1 MQGAD
6 TGSEPATSLHDSV
19 VSGDVHTGNIIHNHY
34 HITQTTPAPQPPV
47 PQVVHQAPQ
56 VQQRPLIHV
65 DLSGNNSIMNGER
78 NIVTA
83 YLLCIC
89 FGYVGAHRFYLGHTG
104 MGFAYIFTFAF
115 FGLGWLVDLIT
126 LPDLVRDRNRR
137 YVPSGGL
144 QA

>member
-1 MQGAD
+1 M
-6 TGSEPATSLHDSV
+6 

-65 DLSGNNSIMNGER
+65 DLSGNNSLMNGER

>member
-1 MQGAD
+1 
-6 TGSEPATSLHDSV
+6 
-19 VSGDVHTGNIIHNHY
+19 
-34 HITQTTPAPQPPV
+34 
-47 PQVVHQAPQ
+47 
-56 VQQRPLIHV
+56 
-65 DLSGNNSIMNGER
+65 
-78 NIVTA
+78 
-83 YLLCIC
+83 
-89 FGYVGAHRFYLGHTG
+89 

>member
-1 MQGAD
+1 MQGAN

-34 HITQTTPAPQPPV
+34 HITQTAPAPQTLV
-47 PQVVHQAPQ
+47 HQVVQPAAQ
-56 VQQRPLIHV
+56 IQQRPLVRV
-65 DLSGNNSIMNGER
+65 DLSGNDSLMNGER

-89 FGYVGAHRFYLGHTG
+89 FGYFGAHRFYLGHTA

-126 LPDLVRDRNRR
+126 LPDLVRDRNRL